1 LKESWMTVNEMV
13 QQAELEV
20 KAGADRLDAEVTG
33 GFSGDLISAVMAN
46 ANQGNVW
53 VTWHVHPNIVA
64 AAVVTK
70 LAGVIIVSS
79 RQLEEETIQK
89 AQQEGIPILVSKL
102 PAFETIGRLHSI
114 GIPGA

>member
-1 LKESWMTVNEMV
+1 MKVGEMIK
-13 QQAELEV
+13 QAELEV
-20 KAGADRLDAEVTG
+20 KVGADQLDVEVTG

-46 ANQGNVW
+46 AKQGNVW

-70 LAGVIIVSS
+70 LAGVVIISG
-79 RQLEEETIQK
+79 RQPEEETIQK

-114 GIPGA
+114 GIPGAQ